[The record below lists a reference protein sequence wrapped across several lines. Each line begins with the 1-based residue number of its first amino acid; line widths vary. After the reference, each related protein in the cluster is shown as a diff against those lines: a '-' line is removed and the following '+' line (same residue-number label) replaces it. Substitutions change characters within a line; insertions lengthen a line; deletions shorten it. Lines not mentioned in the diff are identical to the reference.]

1 MSIELAEKSG
11 RRETLK
17 WTLYTFLIM
26 ELVFMLIE
34 TSGDFAN
41 GIIFFIEGH
50 KNVHYMVMVTI
61 LFGVTYLLGQR
72 NGKEILIL
80 GRHFFVTPFK
90 YGLLTIWTL
99 LAYGSVVGLVKQ
111 NDRDSIGTFETIRTY
126 ILEPYMRTTLILLIP
141 LAIYS
146 YYCGDRIK
154 RSIVDLEKK

>member
-1 MSIELAEKSG
+1 MSIEVAEKSG

-17 WTLYTFLIM
+17 WTLYTFLVI

-34 TSGDFAN
+34 TNGDFAN

-50 KNVHYMVMVTI
+50 KNVHYLAMVTI
-61 LFGVTYLLGQR
+61 LFAVTYLVGQR

-80 GRHFFVTPFK
+80 GRHFFITPFK
-90 YGLLTIWTL
+90 YGLLTIWIV
-99 LAYGSVVGLVKQ
+99 LAYGSVVGLLKQ
-111 NDRDSIGTFETIRTY
+111 NNKDAIGTFEMIRSY
-126 ILEPYMRTTLILLIP
+126 ILVPYIRTTLILLIP

-154 RSIVDLEKK
+154 RSNIDLEKK